1 MLPCPWLIRS
11 TGSGVCPGT
20 VRNAARYMG
29 RFFSSKLLDE
39 NQIAWRKLLRAFFLS
54 LLRKEI
60 VQILPTVL
68 AVILPL
74 PVFGFLGDV
83 LPIQHMLQAATAEM
97 FCIPRSFTPHW
108 AFSFT
113 HFGKMFIIGSGTDGS
128 KSYKRQRVGWTWL
141 YVGLRVTDEV
151 ETNWCG
157 CGAGKFAD
165 GKLYGSWKTAWWALG
180 PSSELKEQHCPPGS
194 SSLGRRWQGILAE
207 WMAKVRFVEK
217 LQEKVQELH
226 QREMN
231 VKDSM
236 RNLARLCSFYPKS
249 GKIWNSVCRS
259 KTGFFSVVSESQ
271 YLLEVG
277 LLFKKGWQE
286 LTSLWTSSLFDES
299 TQKRRINRA
308 DEGCKAA
315 KSNHRMNYFRAVCCY

>member
-1 MLPCPWLIRS
+1 MSRDSQECSKIYGQVFFFKAL
-11 TGSGVCPGT
+11 
-20 VRNAARYMG
+20 G
-29 RFFSSKLLDE
+29 RESNCLKETFKSL
-39 NQIAWRKLLRAFFLS
+39 FLS

-194 SSLGRRWQGILAE
+194 SSLGRRWQGIL
-207 WMAKVRFVEK
+207 R
-217 LQEKVQELH
+217 Q
-226 QREMN
+226 N
-231 VKDSM
+231 
-236 RNLARLCSFYPKS
+236 
-249 GKIWNSVCRS
+249 
-259 KTGFFSVVSESQ
+259 
-271 YLLEVG
+271 
-277 LLFKKGWQE
+277 GWQRWD
-286 LTSLWTSSLFDES
+286 LWRNSRRRFKNYINGRWMWRTAWETWHGCALS
-299 TQKRRINRA
+299 TPSQAKYETQYVGAKRDFSQLSVSPSI
-308 DEGCKAA
+308 
-315 KSNHRMNYFRAVCCY
+315 F